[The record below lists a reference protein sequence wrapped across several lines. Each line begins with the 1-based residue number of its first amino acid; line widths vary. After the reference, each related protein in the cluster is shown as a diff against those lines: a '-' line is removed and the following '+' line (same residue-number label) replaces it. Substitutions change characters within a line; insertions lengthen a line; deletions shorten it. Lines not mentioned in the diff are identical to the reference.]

1 MRDAGNVKEIRDL
14 IETKCEMWET
24 FECYPG
30 SGIRQNLGTDVGLEK
45 ETIFEIAMKEVRDA
59 GFS

>member
-1 MRDAGNVKEIRDL
+1 MLPWKGLSATLEG
-14 IETKCEMWET
+14 